1 MAQPAFAAIQ
11 SRAET
16 SALRRLAN
24 ARLIA
29 GAYAFDCLL
38 AQEAHPLG
46 MFGEMGELRSTI
58 RMVRADLPAGFKR
71 DALIAYDPA
80 SYTVDELLLKNPS
93 AFHVDDIE
101 PYGAVGVKVW
111 LR

>member
-11 SRAET
+11 SRAEE

-38 AQEAHPLG
+38 TQEVHPMGL
-46 MFGEMGELRSTI
+46 FGEMGELRSTI
-58 RMVRADLPAGFKR
+58 RMPRADLPAGFER
-71 DALIAYDPA
+71 DALIEYDPA
-80 SYTVDELLLKNPS
+80 SYTVDERLAKKPAS
-93 AFHVDDIE
+93 FHIDAIE
-101 PYGAVGVKVW
+101 PYGAVGVRVW